1 MRWLALIGLVGLLGG
16 CDPRPAGVIT
26 LDEVREALVARGEV
40 VTEGAGGL
48 AFQHAAA
55 GRTYGVAVTLT
66 EAPPALRLQTTGL
79 FTLREA
85 KSDGAVVRLLTLLA
99 TVNAEL
105 WGASAAL
112 DGATGEVSVRVEAGL
127 EPEAVARAWERLLS
141 TADALLPRLQAA
153 VAAP

>member
-1 MRWLALIGLVGLLGG
+1 MRWLSLFVLLAA
-16 CDPRPAGVIT
+16 CDPRPAGPIT
-26 LDEVREALVARGEV
+26 LAEVRAALVAQGEG
-40 VTEGAGGL
+40 VTDGAGAL
-48 AFQHAAA
+48 AFQHAAG
-55 GRTYGVAVTLT
+55 GRTYAVAVTLHG
-66 EAPPALRLQTTGL
+66 APALRLQTTGL

-112 DGATGEVSVRVEAGL
+112 DGATGEVSVRVEVPLGG
-127 EPEAVARAWERLLS
+127 EPGAEPVARARELLLS